1 MRRKQAEDA
10 KEHDFH
16 MVPNSQ
22 LKVEP
27 SPSHTNTIAN
37 VEIGPGLK
45 AEDHL
50 QLKTEEMAKK
60 KLHSHTVALR
70 LGSDYDYKFNI
81 GDYVEYTNPQ
91 NGKFEQR
98 FYIIGSHGGKQF
110 SNPQYNLSYTL
121 DGPKIDF
128 HPTQIYLKLCKIS

>member
-16 MVPNSQ
+16 IVPNSQ

-27 SPSHTNTIAN
+27 SPS
-37 VEIGPGLK
+37 PGLK

-50 QLKTEEMAKK
+50 QLKTEDMVKK
-60 KLHSHTVALR
+60 KLHSRTVALR

-81 GDYVEYTNPQ
+81 GDYVEYTNPRH
-91 NGKFEQR
+91 GKFGQR
-98 FYIIGSHGGKQF
+98 FYIVGSHGGKQF
-110 SNPQYNLSYTL
+110 SNPQYKLSYTL